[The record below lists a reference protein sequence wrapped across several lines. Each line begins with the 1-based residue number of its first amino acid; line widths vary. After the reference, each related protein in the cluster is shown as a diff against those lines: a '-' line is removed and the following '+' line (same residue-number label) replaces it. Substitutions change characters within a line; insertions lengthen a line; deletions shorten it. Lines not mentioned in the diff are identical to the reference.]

1 MLEWIASPE
10 AWITLVTLTALEFI
24 LGVDNIIFI
33 ALLVNKLPE
42 EQRTKARIFGLS
54 LAMLTRIALLAS
66 LFWIIK
72 LTYPLII
79 LGSLSITGRDLI
91 LIPGGLFLAYKSII
105 ELYEHIQQNHHE
117 KKNSN
122 FKGSFFSTLIQ
133 IALLDIAFS
142 FDSVIT
148 AIGIAENLE
157 IMIVA
162 IIGSIGVMMFA
173 SKGISEFVDA
183 YPSIKILAL
192 VFLLA
197 IGIILVL
204 DGLSIH
210 ISKTYI
216 YSAMGFSL
224 IVELLNIYANKK
236 NGGTN

>member
-10 AWITLVTLTALEFI
+10 AWITLITLTALEFV
-24 LGVDNIIFI
+24 LGIDNIIFI
-33 ALLVNKLPE
+33 ALLVNKLPK
-42 EQRTKARIFGLS
+42 EQRAKARIFGLS

-72 LTYPLII
+72 LTHPLFT
-79 LGSLSITGRDLI
+79 LGGFSITGRDLV
-91 LIPGGLFLAYKSII
+91 LIPGGLFLAYKSVA
-105 ELYEHIQQNHHE
+105 ELYGHIQNHHE
-117 KKNSN
+117 KKDSN
-122 FKGSFFSTLIQ
+122 FQGSFFSTLVQ

-148 AIGIAENLE
+148 AVGIAENLE
-157 IMIVA
+157 IMIIA

-173 SKGISEFVDA
+173 SKGVSEFVDA
-183 YPSIKILAL
+183 YPSIKVLAL

-204 DGLSIH
+204 DGLGIH
-210 ISKTYI
+210 VSKAYI

-224 IVELLNIYANKK
+224 IVELLNIYASKK
-236 NGGTN
+236 AKSN

>member
-1 MLEWIASPE
+1 MLEWITSPE
-10 AWITLVTLTALEFI
+10 AWITLITLTALEFV

-54 LAMLTRIALLAS
+54 LAMLTRIALLVS

-72 LTYPLII
+72 LTHPLFS
-79 LGSLSITGRDLI
+79 LGGFSITGRDLI
-91 LIPGGLFLAYKSII
+91 LIPGGLFLVYKSMM
-105 ELYEHIQQNHHE
+105 ELYEHIQNQHE
-117 KKNSN
+117 KKDSN
-122 FKGSFFSTLIQ
+122 FQGSFVSTLVQ

-148 AIGIAENLE
+148 AVGIAENLE
-157 IMIVA
+157 IMIIA

-173 SKGISEFVDA
+173 SKGVSEFVDA

-197 IGIILVL
+197 IGVILVL
-204 DGLSIH
+204 DGLGIQV
-210 ISKTYI
+210 SKTYI

-224 IVELLNIYANKK
+224 VVELLNIYANKK
-236 NGGTN
+236 KSN